1 MSKQGRTGACIFS
14 GLVLLGTAAFATYAL
29 GTQKAPG
36 TASQELAARFVS
48 ANGLSR
54 GADVDLAGVRVG
66 RVTSV
71 SLDPQSQMAI
81 VHFRLNASLHIPQ
94 DSLLTIGSSTLTADS
109 ALMIEPGPGDTPA
122 TPGTV
127 MTHTLEPT
135 SLEQQISNY
144 IFGAGNLGQ

>member
-66 RVTSV
+66 RVTSG
-71 SLDPQSQMAI
+71 SPDPPSQMAI
-81 VHFRLNASLHIPQ
+81 VHFRLNANLPLPQ
-94 DSLLTIGSSTLTADS
+94 ARLLALGSSTLTPQHPPVLVPSTSGPAPWIITDVFTNS
-109 ALMIEPGPGDTPA
+109 PAPTIPPMAIIET
-122 TPGTV
+122 
-127 MTHTLEPT
+127 
-135 SLEQQISNY
+135 
-144 IFGAGNLGQ
+144 